1 MKKARKS
8 VSTTGRVPKAEREAA
23 RNHMGLGKLQQTTG
37 YQLSCFAWDCLHFK
51 TESPQELANQN
62 DLISNTVLFPIDS

>member
-8 VSTTGRVPKAEREAA
+8 VSTTGRAPKAEREAP
-23 RNHMGLGKLQQTTG
+23 RNHMGLGKLQQTMG
-37 YQLSCFAWDCLHFK
+37 SQLSCFARDCLHFK